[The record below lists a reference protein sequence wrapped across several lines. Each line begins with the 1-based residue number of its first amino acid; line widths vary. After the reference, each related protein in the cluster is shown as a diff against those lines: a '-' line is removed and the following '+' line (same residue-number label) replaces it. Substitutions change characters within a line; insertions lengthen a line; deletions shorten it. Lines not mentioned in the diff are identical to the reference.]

1 MDRSRTGIDVLQQLG
16 GLRRYA
22 LSLTRHESDAED
34 LVQETLLKAYSA
46 RTGLK
51 SDRKLRGWLM
61 SILHNLFIDGR
72 RQRLATDQ
80 RDQAAATDD
89 IVPASQEDSVRLQ
102 QVRRAFFQ
110 LPDEQRE
117 ALHLV
122 SIEELSYQE
131 AAEVLG
137 VPVGTIM
144 SRIARAR
151 ERLRAIEDA
160 GQPSDSRLRIV
171 GGSRDID

>member
-1 MDRSRTGIDVLQQLG
+1 LG
-16 GLRRYA
+16 SLRRYA

-46 RTGLK
+46 RAGLR

-72 RQRLATDQ
+72 RQRLATTQ
-80 RDQAAATDD
+80 REQAASDGADQT
-89 IVPASQEDSVRLQ
+89 VPASQEDNVRLQ

-110 LPDEQRE
+110 LTDEQRE

-137 VPVGTIM
+137 VPVGTVM
-144 SRIARAR
+144 SRISRAR

-160 GQPSDSRLRIV
+160 GQPTDSHLRIV
-171 GGSRDID
+171 GGSRVID